1 MVNPQPGRPLTRIF
15 SSASWYLL
23 EKLVRLLGAFLVGA
37 WVARHLGPETYG
49 ALAYALAMVATL
61 GFLGS
66 LGVESLVV
74 RDLTQGPSRQR
85 QVVSSY
91 FFVRLLGAASV
102 PVLVSGYLLITHPG
116 DTELLAV
123 ALLSSGVVLLAATDA
138 ADCWLQSRHQSR
150 ATSLIRLSGFVVG
163 AAIKCLLVLAGADV
177 VWFAAAGLVEAGVIA
192 CLYLRLLRC
201 HDILPAF
208 SFWDMAEVRRLL
220 VDGRMMILSGLTV
233 VIYSKIDVLAIGGL
247 LSKEELG
254 PYAIAASMCAAWN
267 MVGMSLVQAWAPH
280 ISTAKSDNMRAYVS
294 TLRRLLAVTAAVSV
308 VGSLFLGTLSSWIF
322 DLLLGPAYE
331 AGARVF
337 SVLVWTSVPVFLGV
351 ATSQMI
357 VNEKVYWV
365 SLARTLIG
373 MLMSIVLISPIALR
387 WGVVGVAGLMVASAA
402 VATLAIALSRS
413 MRRTLRM
420 VFGFGEVARV

>member
-1 MVNPQPGRPLTRIF
+1 MVKTQPGQPLTHIF

-23 EKLVRLLGAFLVGA
+23 EKVVRLLGAFLVGA
-37 WVARHLGPETYG
+37 WVARHLGPQAYG
-49 ALAYALAMVATL
+49 ALAYALALVATL

-74 RDLTQGPSRQR
+74 RDLTQEPSRQR
-85 QVVSSY
+85 QVISSY
-91 FFVRLLGAASV
+91 FFLRLFGAAAV
-102 PVLVSGYLLITHPG
+102 PFLVSAYLLFTHPG
-116 DTELLAV
+116 DTELLTI
-123 ALLSSGVVLLAATDA
+123 ALISSGAVVFASADT

-150 ATSLIRLSGFVVG
+150 ATSLIRLSGFTVG
-163 AAIKCLLVLAGADV
+163 AVAKCLLVLAGADV
-177 VWFAAAGLVEAGVIA
+177 VWFAAAGFVEAGVIA
-192 CLYLRLLRC
+192 YLYLMLLRRY
-201 HDILPAF
+201 DVLPTF
-208 SFWDMAEVRRLL
+208 SFWDAAEVRRLL
-220 VDGRMMILSGLTV
+220 VDGRMMILSGLAV

-280 ISTAKSDNMRAYVS
+280 VSTAKSDSMRAYVS
-294 TLRRLLAVTAAVSV
+294 TLRRLLAVTAVVSV
-308 VGSLFLGTLSSWIF
+308 AGSLLLGALSSWIF

-331 AGARVF
+331 SGAQVF
-337 SVLVWTSVPVFLGV
+337 SLLIWSSVPVFLGV

-373 MLMSIVLISPIALR
+373 MLMSVVLISPIALR
-387 WGVVGVAGLMVASAA
+387 WGVAGVAGLMVASAI
-402 VATLAIALSRS
+402 VATLAIVLSRS
-413 MRRTLRM
+413 MRCTLRM
-420 VFGFGEVARV
+420 VFGFGGMTRV